1 MAGPHR
7 LRQTLKIAWIQHQP
21 RRGAL
26 KDVMGQQEV
35 KDALVAQG
43 AMPTFTTPAEA
54 RAQIAEEVA
63 TAMKYDKVRP
73 PAPAPAAAPAR
84 AV

>member
-1 MAGPHR
+1 
-7 LRQTLKIAWIQHQP
+7 
-21 RRGAL
+21 
-26 KDVMGQQEV
+26 V

-63 TAMKYDKVRP
+63 RWS
-73 PAPAPAAAPAR
+73 
-84 AV
+84 AVIRQAGIQPD